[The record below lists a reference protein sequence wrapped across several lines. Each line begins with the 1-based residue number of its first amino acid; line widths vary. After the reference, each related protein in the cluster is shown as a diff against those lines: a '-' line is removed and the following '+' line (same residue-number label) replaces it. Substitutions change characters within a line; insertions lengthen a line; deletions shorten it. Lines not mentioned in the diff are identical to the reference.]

1 MPLQLHETIV
11 DFLPHKH
18 FDSQI
23 ILILL
28 IRDRALCILTQ
39 SFQCLKRLYDALR
52 YTVRGE
58 TYKFT
63 LAVIRASIAYGS
75 FQFHLYL
82 VDLFAIIDLLS
93 G

>member
-1 MPLQLHETIV
+1 MPLQLQETIV

-39 SFQCLKRLYDALR
+39 SFQCLKGLYDALR
-52 YTVRGE
+52 YTVRG
-58 TYKFT
+58 
-63 LAVIRASIAYGS
+63 
-75 FQFHLYL
+75 
-82 VDLFAIIDLLS
+82 
-93 G
+93 